1 MRLVSP
7 VRNMVMH
14 SESPADEVSTEN
26 SGESVTPAGILQD
39 MAFLKNSW
47 ANLADQ
53 EPDDEYDHEFV
64 NDDVPIVNNP
74 AEEIVEVPFQVV
86 SNKKNRKKKHA
97 ASKTYSTR
105 SWYC

>member
-1 MRLVSP
+1 
-7 VRNMVMH
+7 MVMH

-26 SGESVTPAGILQD
+26 SGESVTPARILQD

-47 ANLADQ
+47 VNLADQ
-53 EPDDEYDHEFV
+53 EPDDEYDQEL
-64 NDDVPIVNNP
+64 PIVNNP
-74 AEEIVEVPFQVV
+74 AEETVEVPFQVV